1 MGWEHAEG
9 GDVEPT
15 GPGPMNMGPVGG
27 RPGALCIDD
36 ENICDY

>member
-1 MGWEHAEG
+1 VFERRKK
-9 GDVEPT
+9 VIEPT